1 MVEDTKKDILE
12 KLQGILNDR
21 KDNMSDHSYVS
32 QLYKKGNEA
41 IHLKILEE
49 ANEYVDAIRNFD
61 REHVIHEAADLWFH
75 ILVSLTLNE
84 ISSDDIL
91 KELEGRFGL
100 SGLEE
105 KRLRNK

>member
-1 MVEDTKKDILE
+1 M
-12 KLQGILNDR
+12 
-21 KDNMSDHSYVS
+21 
-32 QLYKKGNEA
+32 
-41 IHLKILEE
+41 
-49 ANEYVDAIRNFD
+49 F
-61 REHVIHEAADLWFH
+61 FH

-105 KRLRNK
+105 KKLRKK

>member
-1 MVEDTKKDILE
+1 
-12 KLQGILNDR
+12 
-21 KDNMSDHSYVS
+21 MSDHSYVS

-105 KRLRNK
+105 KKLRKK

>member
-41 IHLKILEE
+41 IHLKIL
-49 ANEYVDAIRNFD
+49 D
-61 REHVIHEAADLWFH
+61 
-75 ILVSLTLNE
+75 
-84 ISSDDIL
+84 
-91 KELEGRFGL
+91 
-100 SGLEE
+100 
-105 KRLRNK
+105 

>member
-1 MVEDTKKDILE
+1 MVDTKANILK
-12 KLQGILNDR
+12 KLEDVLNDR
-21 KDNMSDHSYVS
+21 KVNMSDASYVS
-32 QLYKKGNEA
+32 QLYNKGNEA
-41 IHLKILEE
+41 IDAKIIEE
-49 ANEYVDAIRNFD
+49 ANEYIDAVKNSG
-61 REHVIHEAADLWFH
+61 REHIIHEAADLWFH

-105 KRLRNK
+105 KRLRKK